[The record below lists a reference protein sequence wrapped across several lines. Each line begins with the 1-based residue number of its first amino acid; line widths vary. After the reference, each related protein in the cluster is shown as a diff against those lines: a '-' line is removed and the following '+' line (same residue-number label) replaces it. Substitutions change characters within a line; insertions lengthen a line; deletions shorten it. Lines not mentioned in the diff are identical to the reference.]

1 MKSPDLLAVDG
12 GGSKVD
18 AALVFRNGELA
29 GAARIQN
36 TDHDGTQSSTY
47 LEGVALAV
55 EAVCKDAG
63 LDPLELP
70 IAPLGVYCLAGA
82 DLPADDR
89 RIGRWL
95 SKHGWTGE
103 DILRNDTF
111 AVFRAGTE
119 RTWGVGVVCGYGTNC
134 AAVAPDGRT
143 FRFPAVGGISGDWGG
158 GMDIGAMALWYAIR
172 AQDGR
177 GETTSLADLV
187 PAHFGLARPRQV
199 TEAVHFG
206 RIDRDRLVELPPI
219 VFRAASTGDAVAR
232 SILDRQADEVVAMA
246 GTAIR
251 KLGMTGLDVHVV
263 LGGGIFHNEFSPFFE
278 RMKQGLRHVAPDV
291 HVMVLEAP
299 PVVGAALLGLDR
311 LEASDDAKATVRA
324 GLTGGRFAPAL
335 GSSMR
340 ED

>member
-1 MKSPDLLAVDG
+1 MC
-12 GGSKVD
+12 
-18 AALVFRNGELA
+18 
-29 GAARIQN
+29 
-36 TDHDGTQSSTY
+36 T
-47 LEGVALAV
+47 
-55 EAVCKDAG
+55 DAG
-63 LDPLELP
+63 LDPLALP
-70 IAPLGVYCLAGA
+70 IAPLGFYCLAGA

-95 SKHGWTGE
+95 SKQGWTAE
-103 DILRNDTF
+103 DVLRNDTF

-134 AAVAPDGRT
+134 AGVAPDGRT

-177 GETTSLADLV
+177 GESTSLAELV
-187 PAHFGLARPRQV
+187 PSHFGLARPRQV
-199 TEAVHFG
+199 TEAMHFG
-206 RIDRDRLVELPPI
+206 KIDRDRLVELPPI
-219 VFRAASTGDAVAR
+219 VFHAASTGDAVAR

-251 KLGMTGLDVHVV
+251 KLGMTRLDVHVV
-263 LGGGIFHNEFSPFFE
+263 LGGGIFHNEFPPFFE
-278 RMKQGLRHVAPDV
+278 RIEQGLLDVAPDV
-291 HVMVLEAP
+291 LVMVLNAP
-299 PVVGAALLGLDR
+299 PVAGAALLGLDR
-311 LEASDDAKATVRA
+311 LGASDEAKATLRA
-324 GLTGGRFAPAL
+324 GLTGGRLAPAL